1 MKVKCCVKTIYN
13 WTCVWKSC
21 RWHEPITEQ
30 TSILLCWYSRSRGP
44 KHFPEFLVIFLLYFL
59 ISLHCFVTSVA
70 LSFPV
75 AVLAT
80 LTHTVL
86 QFHTDLSC
94 FCSTGN
100 THTAWYLLC
109 PQKLMWKLHSIS
121 QRAELH
127 PSSPYIG
134 LCLFSDHINFT
145 CLSRFFSE
153 IPCFSLVIS

>member
-1 MKVKCCVKTIYN
+1 MWRRFIIGLVFESHLGGMNQSQNKPAFCCAGIQGVEAQ
-13 WTCVWKSC
+13 S
-21 RWHEPITEQ
+21 
-30 TSILLCWYSRSRGP
+30 
-44 KHFPEFLVIFLLYFL
+44 IFLSFLLFSYCIFL

-86 QFHTDLSC
+86 QSHTDLSC

-121 QRAELH
+121 QRAELY